1 MTARVTEH
9 SHGSNVA
16 VIRATA
22 GPGELLCMVPALRA
36 LRVARPDARV
46 TVVGLRSGRWLKERR
61 SDLIDDWMDLPAW
74 PGVHDA
80 TEDPSQ
86 TLALLASALPA
97 FDTVIQL
104 HGPGGPINR
113 LAQLLSAG
121 TTVVH
126 VDNRLARRPRP
137 AGTGE
142 EVRQEPAT
150 PDLSHRHSTRRETS
164 WPRLVERAWPTEGHE
179 IQRLLGLTTSIGMR
193 AQGTTTEIPELPQ
206 DVGTAGAVWRRLGRR
221 PFVVVHPTST
231 RAPQAWDPDGF
242 GAVVRSL
249 AIDGWAVVVT
259 GSGSSRET
267 VARVALQAD
276 VRVVPALDLPLHGL
290 AAVLRRASALVT
302 SDINVGLIAQS
313 TGCPVNIVASSV
325 DFGRWGLLD
334 PSSGVERKP
343 TTDTRGDVAA
353 VLADTQRIIRR
364 SPRLARV
371 DARAHRPLGR
381 LASPR

>member
-1 MTARVTEH
+1 MMPRVAEH
-9 SHGSNVA
+9 GHGSNVA

-36 LRVARPDARV
+36 LRGARPDARV
-46 TVVGLRSGRWLKERR
+46 TVVGLKSGRWLKERR

-80 TEDPSQ
+80 TGDPSQ

-104 HGPGGPINR
+104 HGPGGPVNR
-113 LAQLLSAG
+113 LAQVLSAG

-126 VDNRLARRPRP
+126 VDNRLARRSRSVRS
-137 AGTGE
+137 T
-142 EVRQEPAT
+142 EVRESAARE
-150 PDLSHRHSTRRETS
+150 LSDRDRPKRNSS

-179 IQRLLGLTTSIGMR
+179 VHRLLGLTTSIGLR
-193 AQGTTTEIPELPQ
+193 AQGTGMELPELPE

-221 PFVVVHPTST
+221 PFIVVHPTST

-276 VRVVPALDLPLHGL
+276 VRVVPALDLPLNGL
-290 AAVLRRASALVT
+290 AAVLRRASALIT

-313 TGCPVNIVASSV
+313 TGCPVNLVASSV
-325 DFGRWGLLD
+325 DFGRWGLLE
-334 PSSGVERKP
+334 SRCGVERKP

-353 VLADTQRIIRR
+353 VLADTQRIVRR
-364 SPRLARV
+364 SPGLARV
-371 DARAHRPLGR
+371 DARAHRPAGR